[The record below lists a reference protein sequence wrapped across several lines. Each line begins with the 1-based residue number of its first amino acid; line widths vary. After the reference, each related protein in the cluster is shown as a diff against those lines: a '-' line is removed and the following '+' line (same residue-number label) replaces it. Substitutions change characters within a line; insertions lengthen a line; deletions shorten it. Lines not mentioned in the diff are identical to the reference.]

1 MAAYDRAVPEPPPEP
16 QPGEAVA
23 AKPEASADSTADS
36 SAGSHSGPRLELYLL
51 RHADAG
57 DPAAWKGDDARRPLS
72 PKGRKQARRTGR
84 WLAELRRRPDRILT
98 SPKDRALE
106 TATIVAGALDVEPV
120 VEQRLGGPLDR
131 NVLAAIVADAR
142 RQGELRRLML
152 VGHDP
157 DFSKLASTLAGG
169 PIALK
174 KGALARIDLDV
185 DRDPAGGR
193 GTLRWLIPA
202 EAVPDR

>member
-1 MAAYDRAVPEPPPEP
+1 VREPPSEP
-16 QPGEAVA
+16 QSGDAVA
-23 AKPEASADSTADS
+23 VNREASADS
-36 SAGSHSGPRLELYLL
+36 SAGSRAGSHNGPRLELYLL

-57 DPAAWKGDDARRPLS
+57 DPAAWKSDDARRPLS

-84 WLAELRRRPDRILT
+84 WLAELQRRPDRILT

-106 TATIVAGALDVEPV
+106 TATVVAAALDVEPV

-157 DFSKLASTLAGG
+157 DFSELASALAGG
-169 PIALK
+169 PIAMK
-174 KGALARIDLDV
+174 KGALARIDLDL
-185 DRDPAGGR
+185 DREPAAGR

-202 EAVPDR
+202 EALPDR